1 MSNESGANIK
11 LDQLLFTPFK
21 SSQESQILLSLSTLK
36 YISDYGLDSSGN
48 LKIVQINSS
57 YYDVSNQIIRDVSLN
72 IPIVSLIN
80 IPCLHVKNIT
90 IDLNISIRSQ
100 TAESKSTNTGGSI
113 GLFSTGAKIETTGYV
128 SSANS
133 KTTGSTYN
141 IKVEAVDEK
150 PLGLLMLYN
159 FINTNRDII
168 RPSPGSANVNLK
180 NLFWLIIYI

>member
-11 LDQLLFTPFK
+11 LDQLLFAPFK

-57 YYDVSNQIIRDVSLN
+57 YYDASNQIIRDVSLN
-72 IPIVSLIN
+72 IPVVSLIN
-80 IPCLHVKNIT
+80 IPCLHVKNVT
-90 IDLNISIRSQ
+90 IDLNINIRSQ
-100 TAESKSTNTGGSI
+100 TIESKGANLTIGGSVG
-113 GLFSTGAKIETTGYV
+113 GLFSNSAKIETTGYV
-128 SSANS
+128 SSENS
-133 KTTGSTYN
+133 KSTGSTYR
-141 IKVEAVDEK
+141 IKVEASDEK

-168 RPSPGSANVNLK
+168 RPVPGSANLNLK
-180 NLFWLIIYI
+180 NLFG